1 MFLGLDIGVIMFN
14 NPMRLN
20 PRQNLCWKLCC
31 SLFCPFFLS
40 PLMTQK
46 IYLIFYYELK
56 NDKIN
61 ILLWI
66 FRTNVAMWSTQRH
79 CRRISI
85 QQLANSKKPH
95 VDETGL
101 WGTQKK
107 HKIFLL
113 VFHFSLNRDKKLCF
127 SLDLLNIF
135 AFFWVFFSLLS
146 FHLKVSKFCFFNF
159 SSSVQKR
166 KKSFLNF
173 PCMHLIVNDNVSQC
187 LSFFLFS
194 FTGKDEFRW
203 SSP

>member
-135 AFFWVFFSLLS
+135 AFFWVFF
-146 FHLKVSKFCFFNF
+146 F
-159 SSSVQKR
+159 SSLVSSESFKVLLFQFFFFCSEKE
-166 KKSFLNF
+166 KKFSQLS
-173 PCMHLIVNDNVSQC
+173 MHASDC
-187 LSFFLFS
+187 
-194 FTGKDEFRW
+194 
-203 SSP
+203 